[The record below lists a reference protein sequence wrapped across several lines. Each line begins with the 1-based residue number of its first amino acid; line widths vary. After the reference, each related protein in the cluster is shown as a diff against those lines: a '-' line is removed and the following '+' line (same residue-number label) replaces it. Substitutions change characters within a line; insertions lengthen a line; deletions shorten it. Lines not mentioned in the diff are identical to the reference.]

1 MTQVFFSSSFK
12 RAFKKRITGQKD
24 LEAKFW
30 QRMEIFTADPFD
42 PRLRTHKLSGKLNE
56 LWSFSIAYD
65 LRVIFYFLPQNRVMF
80 ENIGTHDEVY

>member
-1 MTQVFFSSSFK
+1 MTPVFFSSSFK
-12 RAFKKRITGQKD
+12 RAFKKRTAGQKD
-24 LEAKFW
+24 LEEKFW
-30 QRMEIFTADPFD
+30 QRLEIFTNDPFD

-56 LWSFSIAYD
+56 LWSFSLAYD